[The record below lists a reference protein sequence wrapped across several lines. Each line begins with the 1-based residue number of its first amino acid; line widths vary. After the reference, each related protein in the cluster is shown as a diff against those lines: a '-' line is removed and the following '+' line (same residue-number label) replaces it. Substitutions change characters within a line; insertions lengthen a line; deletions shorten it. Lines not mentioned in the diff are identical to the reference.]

1 MARLCTDRLRLTW
14 LCSRSCCLQCLSC
27 HKQPHHAHCCHQ
39 EGLPPAGLCVPQF
52 ASAHS
57 RRPDT
62 RDVIPSHSRPTRP
75 SLLPVALPIHLAVT
89 FSVLLQGALD
99 GGLDIPH
106 SEKRYVGYSSEGK
119 SLDEET
125 LKKYILGGHVSDSGC
140 SESIVLRDCRLGL
153 ACRMQLHVCLLWGG
167 GVHE

>member
-1 MARLCTDRLRLTW
+1 MI
-14 LCSRSCCLQCLSC
+14 Q
-27 HKQPHHAHCCHQ
+27 
-39 EGLPPAGLCVPQF
+39 
-52 ASAHS
+52 
-57 RRPDT
+57 
-62 RDVIPSHSRPTRP
+62 SHSRPTRP

-89 FSVLLQGALD
+89 FSVMLQGALD

-153 ACRMQLHVCLLWGG
+153 ACRMQLHVCLLDGG
-167 GVHE
+167 YMSDRGCCAMVCTVELQIRSGLQDPAAEVDSMRQTGRGCCAVLF